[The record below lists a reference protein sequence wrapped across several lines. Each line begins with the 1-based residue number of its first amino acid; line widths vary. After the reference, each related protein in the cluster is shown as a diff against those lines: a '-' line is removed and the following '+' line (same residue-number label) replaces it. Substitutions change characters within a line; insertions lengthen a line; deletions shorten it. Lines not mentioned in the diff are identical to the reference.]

1 MMQKCILLAAAMAG
15 VAAATGLRARLDP
28 VVPSPGGLRHAL
40 TATPATPPNPSNLA
54 VMADVGS
61 GGTRLILYVKS
72 KGEIVECCGKGD
84 PCAREC
90 AGDGCSDIDQI
101 EIQSRYGANT
111 TKQQVADFAELLVKA
126 SYDKVRAKNKTACV
140 SFLGKNEAEFKTIL
154 SKANI
159 VLLATAGARRIE
171 VATPSRYQ
179 DVFVAG
185 FQQYFG
191 PAANVRGSVLPG

>member
-1 MMQKCILLAAAMAG
+1 MMQKCILLAAVMAG
-15 VAAATGLRARLDP
+15 VAAATGLRAGLDP
-28 VVPSPGGLRHAL
+28 VVPAPGGLRSAL
-40 TATPATPPNPSNLA
+40 TATPPNPSNLA

-61 GGTRLILYVKS
+61 EGTRLVLFVKT
-72 KGEIVECCGKGD
+72 KDEIVECCGKGT

-90 AGDGCSDIDQI
+90 AGDGCHEIDQI
-101 EIQSRYGANT
+101 EIQSRYGADT
-111 TKQQVADFAELLVKA
+111 TKQQVAKFAELLVNA

-140 SFLGKNEAEFKTIL
+140 SYLGKNAAEFKTIL

-191 PAANVRGSVLPG
+191 PAAKVRGSVLPG